1 MRPVS
6 AWAQSML
13 ALTYSLGFLAN
24 VCSTQATVYHAA
36 RPTVLR
42 RPLEMNARI
51 MPPHCVPLAWC
62 RTKTCPHAKSKV
74 SVLSHAVFIL
84 GLSCLC
90 HRLLGRFSFMAQS
103 YLVFLVEGFGVQ
115 WKGQTLRL
123 SLPLRT
129 LLTSMSITFGIP
141 CCSSYFTCRLA
152 ASSKYRLT
160 KLTWRES
167 RFLDILLLTCY
178 VTRRGLT
185 IPLDTLFGTIAL
197 GWGSLNKGTVASW
210 FLMLLNLNSFLGVLL
225 D

>member
-1 MRPVS
+1 MRPVT

-51 MPPHCVPLAWC
+51 MPPHWVPLAWC
-62 RTKTCPHAKSKV
+62 RTKTFPHAKSKV
-74 SVLSHAVFIL
+74 SVLSCAVFLL
-84 GLSCLC
+84 GVSCLC
-90 HRLLGRFSFMAQS
+90 HRLLGRFSCMALS
-103 YLVFLVEGFGVQ
+103 FLVFLVEGFWCAMEGSDASSV
-115 WKGQTLRL
+115 
-123 SLPLRT
+123 S
-129 LLTSMSITFGIP
+129 TSSDSVDFDEHNMWNP
-141 CCSSYFTCRLA
+141 CWSSYFTCRLA

-167 RFLDILLLTCY
+167 RFLDILLLTCH

-197 GWGSLNKGTVASW
+197 GWGL
-210 FLMLLNLNSFLGVLL
+210 
-225 D
+225 